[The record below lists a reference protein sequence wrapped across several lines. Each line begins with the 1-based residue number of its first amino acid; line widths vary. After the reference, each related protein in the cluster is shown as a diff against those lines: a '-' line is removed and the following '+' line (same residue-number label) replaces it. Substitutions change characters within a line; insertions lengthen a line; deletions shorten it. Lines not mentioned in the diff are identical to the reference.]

1 MRRPGDAENT
11 LRLLLHQ
18 LRLLKVP
25 DAVSGERAFRL
36 LFWQPQRPALQ
47 VRPCAC
53 VPLCRHQCMA
63 SQRPTNAPAPLLCSA
78 AAEKDLLV
86 AAGKAHLE
94 LMEQGR
100 RLYLKARALSLAQVG
115 RAGPRVGWRAH

>member
-1 MRRPGDAENT
+1 MRRPGDAENA

-18 LRLLKVP
+18 LRLLRVP
-25 DAVSGERAFRL
+25 QDAAGKWAWWHCSITLGRTRCHASGGSDSDKRVSRQL
-36 LFWQPQRPALQ
+36 
-47 VRPCAC
+47 
-53 VPLCRHQCMA
+53 
-63 SQRPTNAPAPLLCSA
+63 TCSVFSSWP
-78 AAEKDLLV
+78 AAEKELLL

-115 RAGPRVGWRAH
+115 